1 MIKRLRK
8 NIICVNMLL
17 VGIVILAIFGV
28 VCFNSYQ
35 TAYSSLEHGM
45 TDVLKKG
52 NRMDDEA
59 PISEKIGKRDF
70 KGEMPMQLSSYVIVE
85 LNDDNSV
92 KSKTENN
99 LSIDSE
105 ILEKCISYVT
115 SHHEHNG
122 QLNEYSLMYARDDFQ
137 EETKIIFTENSSVYN
152 AFFNTLIIS
161 ALLFLASMVVI
172 ALISLW
178 LSGFAVKPVKKA
190 ADVPSAIVAMAAPSP
205 APPLTPM
212 MCGSASGLRNTA
224 CICAPLAASAP
235 PAIIAVSA
243 RGTRSFHSTAPVAHE
258 TPPPPTN
265 RSNTSK
271 IMRSNAGAYNPCGR
285 ICGIML
291 IEESSRAEAASK
303 WT

>member
-122 QLNEYSLMYARDDFQ
+122 QLNEYSLMYAHDDFQ

-178 LSGFAVKPVKKA
+178 LSGFAVKPVIHSHGFQAVLHDGAVFLIFTFA
-190 ADVPSAIVAMAAPSP
+190 AFINASQLILHRSYFYIGGYAAGNDNRVGSMIEIGFLFQIGFSFPNRLVHDLSLYLAYRVPMDTGK
-205 APPLTPM
+205 L
-212 MCGSASGLRNTA
+212 LY
-224 CICAPLAASAP
+224 
-235 PAIIAVSA
+235 
-243 RGTRSFHSTAPVAHE
+243 SFDRHF
-258 TPPPPTN
+258 
-265 RSNTSK
+265 
-271 IMRSNAGAYNPCGR
+271 
-285 ICGIML
+285 L
-291 IEESSRAEAASK
+291 L
-303 WT
+303 